1 MTRTATKSQPRPKAK
16 APARGP
22 AGKAGALCH
31 KPGEQLRQAHSEM
44 LLGVTHRLAAL
55 DSLDEMLETLL
66 EMTTWELGAE
76 RGSLFLNDPESGEL
90 YSVVAQGTQRRRIRI
105 LNTSG
110 VAGRVFTTGRGMVV
124 ADAYKNKYFNQEV
137 DRRTGFV
144 TRNMVCAPIRT
155 VKGELIGVAQVLNK
169 KDGEFTREDLKLL
182 EAIAMQAAITLS
194 AAQFVEKMRASRDK
208 ELEFMNVVADV
219 TSEIELGTLLRKVMG
234 EATRMLAAERSTL
247 FLNDEKT
254 NELWS
259 MVGEGIAATQ
269 IRFPNHL
276 GIAGAVFTSG
286 RSVNIPHAYADLR
299 FNPAFDKKT
308 GFFTRSIL
316 CTPVVTKEGKT
327 IGVTQVLNRR
337 GGPFTAEDESR
348 LKAFTA
354 QISIALENAKLF
366 SDVQSMKN
374 YNESMLQ
381 SMSNGVLTLD
391 EEGRIKTCNAAGLR
405 ILASGEGGAAGG
417 AGLLGRAF
425 AEFFTGANAW
435 LADKVAAVDVSQ
447 TPETTMDAELVFEG
461 RSVSVNVSV
470 LPLLSGEQKK
480 LGTMLMIEDISSEK
494 RMKSTMSRY
503 MDPNVADKLMAGGDD
518 ILGGKVVDV
527 TVLFSDIRSFTTLTE
542 SLGAQGTVSFLN
554 DYFTLMVDCLQA
566 EGGMLDKFIGDAIMA
581 VFGIPLP
588 HEDDEDRALRCAIA
602 MIRALGTFNAQR
614 AAVGQKPIDIGV
626 GMNSAQVVSGNIGS
640 PKRMDYTIIGDGVN
654 LAARLESACKQY
666 SAHILISEFTH
677 AKLKGIYRARDVDD
691 VVVKGK
697 TKPVRIY
704 EVLDYHTDESFPN
717 LMEATGHFQEG
728 RKAYRAG
735 DFARASKSFGEA
747 LRLNPSDKLSQTY
760 IERCETL
767 AGAPPPDWLGV
778 WTMTSK

>member
-1 MTRTATKSQPRPKAK
+1 VSARTPQSKSPTKPLAK
-16 APARGP
+16 SAAKLPAKPSAKPLAKKP
-22 AGKAGALCH
+22 AKPAAGHA
-31 KPGEQLRQAHSEM
+31 EM
-44 LLGVTHRLAAL
+44 LLAVSHRLAAL
-55 DSLDEMLETLL
+55 ESLDEMLEALV
-66 EMTTWELGAE
+66 EMTTWELNAE
-76 RGSLFLNDPESGEL
+76 RGSLFLNDPETGEL
-90 YSVVAQGTQRRRIRI
+90 YSVVASGTQRRRIRV
-105 LNTSG
+105 LNSTG

-124 ADAYKNKYFNQEV
+124 ADAYKSKYFNPEV
-137 DRRTGFV
+137 DRQTGYV
-144 TRNMVCAPIRT
+144 TKSILCAPIRT
-155 VKGELIGVAQVLNK
+155 VRGELMGVAQVLNK
-169 KDGEFTREDLKLL
+169 KDGAFSRDDLRLL
-182 EAIAMQAAITLS
+182 ESIAMQAAVALS
-194 AAQFVEKMRASRDK
+194 GAQFMEKMRASRDK
-208 ELEFMNVVADV
+208 ELEFLNVVADV
-219 TSEIELGTLLRKVMG
+219 TSEIELGSLLRKVMG
-234 EATRMLAAERSTL
+234 ECTKMLSAERSTL

-254 NELWS
+254 SELWS
-259 MVGEGIAATQ
+259 MVGEGISATQ

-316 CTPVVTKEGKT
+316 CTPVVTKEGKV

-381 SMSNGVLTLD
+381 SMSNGVITLD
-391 EEGRIKTCNAAGLR
+391 EEGRVKTCNAAGLR
-405 ILASGEGGAAGG
+405 ILGVEAGA
-417 AGLLGRAF
+417 LLGQTCGFFF
-425 AEFFTGANAW
+425 AGPNGW
-435 LADKVAAVDVSQ
+435 LAEKVASVDASQ
-447 TPETTMDAELVFEG
+447 SPETTMDAELVFED
-461 RSVSVNVSV
+461 RRVSVNASV
-470 LPLLSGEQKK
+470 LPLVSGEQKK

-503 MDPNVADKLMAGGDD
+503 MDPKLADQLLAGGED
-518 ILGGKVVDV
+518 ILGGKSAEV

-542 SLGAQGTVSFLN
+542 TLGAQGTVSLLN
-554 DYFTLMVDCLQA
+554 EYFTLMVDCIQA

-581 VFGIPLP
+581 VFGIPLA
-588 HEDDEDRALRCAIA
+588 HGDDEDRALRCAIG
-602 MIRALGTFNAQR
+602 MIQALTAFNVQR
-614 AAVGQKPIDIGV
+614 VEKGLKGIDIGV
-626 GMNSAQVVSGNIGS
+626 GLNSAQVVSGNIGS

-666 SAHILISEFTH
+666 SARILLSEFTRER
-677 AKLKGIYRARDVDD
+677 LKGIYRLREVDD

-697 TKPVRIY
+697 TRPVRIY
-704 EVLDYHTDESFPN
+704 EALDYHSEESFPC
-717 LMEATGHFQEG
+717 LAEAVGHFQEG

-735 DFARASKSFGEA
+735 DFQKACRSFAEA
-747 LRLNPSDKLSQTY
+747 LRLNPADRLCATY
-760 IERCETL
+760 IERCEAL
-767 AGAPPPDWLGV
+767 AAARPKDWDGV

>member
-1 MTRTATKSQPRPKAK
+1 MKNPLV
-16 APARGP
+16 PA
-22 AGKAGALCH
+22 AADA
-31 KPGEQLRQAHSEM
+31 QLRQSQSEM
-44 LLGVTHRLAAL
+44 LLGVSYRLAAL
-55 DSLDEMLETLL
+55 DTLDEMLEALVET
-66 EMTTWELGAE
+66 TTWELSAE
-76 RGSLFLNDPESGEL
+76 RGSLVLNDPATGEL
-90 YSVVAQGTQRRRIRI
+90 YSIVAQGAGRRRIRI
-105 LNTSG
+105 LNNTG

-124 ADAYKNKYFNQEV
+124 ADAYKNKYFNREV
-137 DRRTGFV
+137 DSTTGYV
-144 TRNMVCAPIRT
+144 TRNMICAPIRT
-155 VKGELIGVAQVLNK
+155 VKGEIIGVAQVLNK
-169 KDGEFTREDLKLL
+169 KQGPFTREDLRLL
-182 EAIAMQAAITLS
+182 SAIAMQAAIALG
-194 AAQFVEKMRASRDK
+194 AAQFVEKMQASRAK

-234 EATRMLAAERSTL
+234 EATKMLAAERSTL

-254 NELWS
+254 QELWS

-316 CTPVVTKEGKT
+316 CTPVVNKAGKI
-327 IGVTQVLNRR
+327 IGVTQVLNKR
-337 GGPFTAEDESR
+337 GGPFTEEDEAR

-366 SDVQSMKN
+366 SDVASMKN

-381 SMSNGVLTLD
+381 SMSNGVITLG
-391 EEGRIKTCNAAGLR
+391 EEGLIKTCNEAGLR
-405 ILASGEGGAAGG
+405 ILGAPAQEV
-417 AGLLGRAF
+417 LGRA
-425 AEFFTGANAW
+425 ATEFLSGPNAW
-435 LADKVAAVDVSQ
+435 LADKVAAVDASQ
-447 TPETTMDAELVFEG
+447 LPETAVDAELVFAD
-461 RSVSVNVSV
+461 RAVSVNVSV
-470 LPLLSGEQKK
+470 LPLLSGDQQR

-503 MDPNVADKLMAGGDD
+503 MDPKLADQLLAGGED
-518 ILGGKVVDV
+518 ILGGKTARV

-542 SLGAQGTVSFLN
+542 TLGAQGTVGLLN
-554 DYFTLMVDCLQA
+554 DYFTLMVDCIQA

-588 HEDDEDRALRCAIA
+588 HEDDEDRAVRCAIG
-602 MIRALGTFNAQR
+602 MIRALTSFNAQR
-614 AAVGQKPIDIGV
+614 AQAGHKPIDIGV
-626 GMNSAQVVSGNIGS
+626 GLNTDQVVSGNIGS

-666 SAHILISEFTH
+666 SARILISEYTH
-677 AKLKGIYRARDVDD
+677 ARLRGIYRARDVDD

-697 TKPVRIY
+697 TKPVRVFEI
-704 EVLDYHTDESFPN
+704 LDYHTEESFPN
-717 LMEATGHFQEG
+717 LMDATGHFKEG
-728 RKAYRAG
+728 RTSYRAG
-735 DFARASKSFGEA
+735 DFAKASRSFAEA
-747 LRLNPSDKLSQTY
+747 LRLNPADKLAATY
-760 IERCETL
+760 IERCATL
-767 AGAPPPDWLGV
+767 AADPPADWLGV